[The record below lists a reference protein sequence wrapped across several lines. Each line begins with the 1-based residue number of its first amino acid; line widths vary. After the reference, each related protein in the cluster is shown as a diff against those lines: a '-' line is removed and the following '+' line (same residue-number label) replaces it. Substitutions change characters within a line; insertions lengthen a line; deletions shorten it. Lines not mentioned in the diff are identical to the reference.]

1 METPW
6 KKWEGQVVN
15 GEFRLRQYLGG
26 SDRGAVFLSERGERE
41 PQQVA
46 IKLILANAENPEL
59 QMSWW
64 ELAAKLSHPNLLR
77 LIQRGRCQVDGTELF
92 YAVMEYAEESLAQII
107 PYRPLT
113 PAEARDTFKPLL
125 DALAY
130 IHAKGFVHGHIKPSN
145 IMAAGDQIK
154 VSSDELCGVGESG
167 RVLGTP
173 GAYAAPEI
181 VDGGGM
187 SPASDVWSFGMTLV
201 EALTQHLPLSAGTEQ
216 TEVVLPETIPEPFF
230 DIASH
235 CLRRDPQRRWTV
247 AEIVARLQQTPFAP
261 VDRESARPRKASAK
275 WGYIAAIVAAGLLLW
290 VILSSRVFNRHPGS
304 EPGPSTSAES
314 SQGQRETKPGTEPGA
329 SAKISLDK
337 NKEQSSNT
345 VAQSNAPSVAA
356 KTRAAK
362 NAAGE
367 NPNSTRV
374 QGSAVQQI
382 LPDVSPSAL
391 RTVHGKLKVRVKVT
405 VDSSGNVTV
414 AKFDSRGPS
423 RYFAERAL
431 RAAQRW
437 TFTPPQI
444 DGKSVLSEWI
454 LKFEFQR
461 SGTNVHPAQVFP

>member
-1 METPW
+1 MEAPW

-26 SDRGAVFLSERGERE
+26 SDRSAVFLSERGDRD

-77 LIQRGRCQVDGTELF
+77 LIQRGPCQIDGTDMF

-113 PAEARDTFKPLL
+113 PTEARDTFQPLL
-125 DALAY
+125 EALAY
-130 IHAKGFVHGHIKPSN
+130 VHTKGFVHGHIKPSN
-145 IMAAGDQIK
+145 IMAVGDQIK
-154 VSSDELCGVGESG
+154 LSSDELCGVGEQG

-173 GAYAAPEI
+173 GAYTAPEI
-181 VDGGGM
+181 VEGGGM
-187 SPASDVWSFGMTLV
+187 SPASDVWSLGMTLV
-201 EALTQHLPLSAGTEQ
+201 EALTQRVPLLAGTGQ
-216 TEVVLPETIPEPFF
+216 AEVVLPEKLPQPFF

-247 AEIVARLQQTPFAP
+247 AEIAAKLRQTSLAP
-261 VDRESARPRKASAK
+261 VEKETALPRKTSGK
-275 WGYIAAIVAAGLLLW
+275 WGFIAAIVAAGLLLW
-290 VILSSRVFNRHPGS
+290 AILGSRVFNHHPNP
-304 EPGPSTSAES
+304 EPSISSTAES
-314 SQGQRETKPGTEPGA
+314 SQAQTETKQATDSGA
-329 SAKISLDK
+329 PPLVTGDK
-337 NKEQSSNT
+337 NKTQPSSAR
-345 VAQSNAPSVAA
+345 AQSNTPPAA
-356 KTRAAK
+356 TKTRAAK
-362 NAAGE
+362 NATAG
-367 NPNSTRV
+367 NSSSGRA
-374 QGSAVQQI
+374 QGAVAQQVS
-382 LPDVSPSAL
+382 PDVSRSAL

-437 TFTPPQI
+437 TFKPPQI
-444 DGKSVLSEWI
+444 DGKTVPSEWL
-454 LKFEFQR
+454 LKFEFER
-461 SGTNVHPAQVFP
+461 SGTNVHPAQTYP